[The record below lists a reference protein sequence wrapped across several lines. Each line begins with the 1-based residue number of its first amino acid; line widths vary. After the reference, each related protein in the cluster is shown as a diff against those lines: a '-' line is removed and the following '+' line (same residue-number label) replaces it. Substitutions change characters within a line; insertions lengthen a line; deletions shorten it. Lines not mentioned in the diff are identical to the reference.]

1 MLRTHAILCPAG
13 VEHSVVACELVVTS
27 KRLTS
32 HGWSFSEKP
41 KSMFSQ
47 KHFELDTASRHT
59 CSRPKRRARDC
70 APRLAPRMKLQ
81 RRARDCAPRLA
92 PCMKLQRF
100 KQLSVQMHAAQAVT
114 GYGRNTSRA
123 PRRQCFGALRLV
135 TDSAHLKQSA
145 ETMLRHHPLPWGE
158 LLLSVCDWDFFSE
171 SAFGQLGF

>member
-92 PCMKLQRF
+92 PCMKLQRRARDCAPRLAPCMKLQRF

-123 PRRQCFGALRLV
+123 PRRQCFGALRWCL
-135 TDSAHLKQSA
+135 TSLI
-145 ETMLRHHPLPWGE
+145 
-158 LLLSVCDWDFFSE
+158 
-171 SAFGQLGF
+171 

>member
-70 APRLAPRMKLQ
+70 APRLAP
-81 RRARDCAPRLA
+81 
-92 PCMKLQRF
+92 CMKLQRF

-123 PRRQCFGALRLV
+123 PRRQCFGSLRLV
-135 TDSAHLKQSA
+135 PDFAHLKQSA

-158 LLLSVCDWDFFSE
+158 LLLSVCDWDFFYE

>member
-1 MLRTHAILCPAG
+1 MPCVL
-13 VEHSVVACELVVTS
+13 
-27 KRLTS
+27 
-32 HGWSFSEKP
+32 
-41 KSMFSQ
+41 
-47 KHFELDTASRHT
+47 
-59 CSRPKRRARDC
+59 
-70 APRLAPRMKLQ
+70 
-81 RRARDCAPRLA
+81 RDCAPRLA

-135 TDSAHLKQSA
+135 PDFANLKQSA